1 VVREL
6 QEIRERIDSLIET
19 LEVSSDKEFLAEIK
33 ESLKEAERGEGRSI
47 GELIEAL
54 ERLTGK

>member
-1 VVREL
+1 MVREL